1 MSSRNRERRR
11 LNAEN
16 REAEREWQVRHVR
29 NRRWAIAIG
38 GLVIAAAVAFFF
50 VAKPFDDDDDSVSAS
65 DTSTTLAGSVAG
77 KPCVAVVDPL
87 PEGAPNVDV
96 VVGPPPTSL
105 VIKDLTEG
113 TGEVV
118 PAGATIT
125 ADYIG
130 VACTTGKIFD
140 SSFSRGEATQFSL
153 NQVIPGWQEGIPGM
167 KVGGR
172 RLLGIPGDKAYG
184 PGGNAQAGIAPDQ
197 PLWFVVDVKSIDT
210 APDSST
216 TTVAGAPEQ
225 TTSPEQ
231 TTAAP

>member
-16 REAEREWQVRHVR
+16 REAEREYRVRHAR

-50 VAKPFDDDDDSVSAS
+50 VAKPFDDDDDSVSAT
-65 DTSTTLAGSVAG
+65 DTPTTVAGSVAG

-87 PEGAPNVDV
+87 PEGAPAVDV

-118 PAGATIT
+118 PAGASIT

-140 SSFSRGEATQFSL
+140 SSYSRGEPTPFSL
-153 NQVIPGWQEGIPGM
+153 DGVIKGWTDGIPGM

-172 RLLGIPGDKAYG
+172 RLLGIPGDQAYG
-184 PGGNAQAGIAPDQ
+184 PAGNPQAGIAPDE
-197 PLWFVVDVKSIDT
+197 PLWFVVEVKSID
-210 APDSST
+210 AVPDSST
-216 TTVAGAPEQ
+216 TTVAAAPE
-225 TTSPEQ
+225 P